1 MAGNL
6 LQVATNTV
14 TSAVSS
20 VDLIG
25 TTTDDVYMIAISGLA
40 CADDSYPLYLRFT
53 ESGTAN
59 STANY
64 DSAYKQLKS
73 DTSFSDG
80 YAENQSIID
89 LSFASGNDTGEDIS
103 MIMYVYNANNSS
115 EYTFVTYENTFMV
128 STPKFWGRAGGGVLT
143 VDSQVDGVSFFFGSS
158 KTIASGTFTLYKV
171 V

>member
-1 MAGNL
+1 MAGSL
-6 LQVATNTV
+6 VQVATNTV

-25 TTTDDVYMIAISGLA
+25 TTTDNVYMIAISGLS
-40 CADDSYPLYLRFT
+40 CTDDSYPLYLRFT

-59 STANY
+59 STSNY
-64 DSAYKQLKS
+64 DSAYKQFKA
-73 DTSFSDG
+73 DTTFSDAYG
-80 YAENQSIID
+80 QNQSVMD

-103 MIMYVYNANNSS
+103 MIMYVYNANDSG
-115 EYTFVTYENTFMV
+115 ENTYCSFENMWMV

-171 V
+171 I

>member
-1 MAGNL
+1 MAGSL
-6 LQVATNTV
+6 IQVATNTV

-25 TTTDDVYMIAISGLA
+25 TTTNDVYMVAISGLS
-40 CADDSYPLYLRFT
+40 CTDDSYPLYLRFT

-59 STANY
+59 SSSNY
-64 DSAYKQLKS
+64 DIAYRQFKS
-73 DTSFSDG
+73 DTSFANASG
-80 YAENQSIID
+80 QNMSIID

-103 MIMYVYNANNSS
+103 AIMYIYNANDSG
-115 EYTFVTYENTFMV
+115 EYTFCSFEDMWMV

>member
-1 MAGNL
+1 MAGSL
-6 LQVATNTV
+6 VQVATNTV

-64 DSAYKQLKS
+64 DTTYKQFKA
-73 DTSFSDG
+73 DTSFSNAYG
-80 YAENQSIID
+80 ENQSVMD
-89 LSFASGNDTGEDIS
+89 MGFACGNDTGEDIS

-115 EYTFVTYENTFMV
+115 EYTTVSYETTFMV
-128 STPKFWGRAGGGVLT
+128 STPKFWGRAGGGLFT
-143 VDSQVDGVSFFFGSS
+143 VTSAVDGISFFFGSS
-158 KTIASGTFTLYKV
+158 KNIASGTFTLYKV
-171 V
+171 I